1 MDAATLYMVLTLPN
15 GEQQTSTVGYSSL
28 QACAA
33 QMDFLRTVQRADRK
47 APIAAYWCEEH
58 KPHIDLQICESW
70 YSGRCDRYTPSTRRG
85 CEALRWIAHMRDRS
99 LYGRCDQDPPEKEP
113 PPPKAQ

>member
-1 MDAATLYMVLTLPN
+1 MDAATLYVVLTLAN

-47 APIAAYWCEEH
+47 APIAA
-58 KPHIDLQICESW
+58 
-70 YSGRCDRYTPSTRRG
+70 
-85 CEALRWIAHMRDRS
+85 
-99 LYGRCDQDPPEKEP
+99 
-113 PPPKAQ
+113 